1 MSRRDRIED
10 LRAVLREFVEERR
23 SVLVAALVGA
33 VVAGVMAVVAVRS
46 APEPATPLPRV
57 VRVTTTTAPPPPIVV
72 HVSGAVV
79 QPGLVE
85 VPAGSR
91 VADAVRAAGGVRPP
105 VDLAGVNLAQVV
117 ADGVRVH
124 IPAPG
129 EPMPAVAAPGQLGG
143 DAAGGLPLDL
153 NRATATELER
163 LPGVGPSTA
172 AAIITHRNRV
182 GRFGSVDELL
192 DVPGI
197 GPAKLATIRSSV
209 RV

>member
-1 MSRRDRIED
+1 MARQNRMSDLHGVVRDVVEAHRR
-10 LRAVLREFVEERR
+10 A
-23 SVLVAALVGA
+23 VAALLVGA
-33 VVAGVMAVVAVRS
+33 LGAGAVAVVVVRS

-85 VPAGSR
+85 VPAGAR

-117 ADGVRVH
+117 VDGVRVH

-129 EPMPAVAAPGQLGG
+129 EPAQPVAAPGQLGG

-172 AAIITHRNRV
+172 AAIITHRTRV
-182 GRFGSVDELL
+182 GRFGSVEELL

-197 GPAKLATIRSSV
+197 GPAKLATIRPSV